1 MAELEASHM
10 QYLKEMEDELTC
22 SICLC
27 PFQCPVT
34 IPCGHNFCQDCLIAT
49 WKESYDCPQCRAHF
63 NTKPELKKNTVLST
77 VVETF
82 RTRSIMTE
90 TSLQQEEVVK
100 ESIVLCDTCM
110 ASAAV
115 KTCLTC
121 MASFCL
127 EHVRPHHDNPN
138 YRAHQL
144 TEPLADMSERICPD
158 HHKLMEFFCVQHSRS
173 ICSFCLQQVHKGCR
187 FSTPDDQK
195 RLKESDLKSKLVLL
209 DSKIEK
215 TETAI
220 SQITVAHNKLKE
232 SVTNRKKM
240 LETEYQ
246 QIREMLDREERDA
259 MNTVD
264 RQLQSG
270 ETKYNNAMKKFHQ
283 NIQHMDSAKRAIA
296 DLLSQSDSLAFLQ
309 ASSVDLPSVVHA
321 ECNTPRVTLDSKD
334 VIGAQTFVVVLKDY
348 LCDLLKQPVENRPAM
363 LKPGFYRGPRPY
375 LGSGHFQGP
384 GTFQGPGLFQ
394 GPELYHGQ
402 GHFQGPGTFQGPR
415 LYHSPGFQGP
425 RAHTKKPTHGQK
437 EKGEKMKAA
446 RSVENL
452 LTVNRRDQSRG
463 RTPEQKSTEN
473 PETSSIP
480 PSITSTIHRHELLK
494 YATVL
499 TLDPKTAHR
508 RVKLSE
514 DLTGASVMDE
524 PANYPDC
531 PARFSVCSQVL
542 TSKGF
547 SRGRHYWEVEMSSSN
562 FVGIGLAYNSID
574 RKGPSSRLGR
584 NAQSWCVEWF
594 TLKLSAWHDN
604 SETVLESLS
613 PKRVGVLVDCD
624 EGTATFYA
632 ITEKANP
639 FHTFVFPF
647 TEAVYPAF
655 WIFSNAS
662 SIALCKL

>member
-1 MAELEASHM
+1 MAESEASPF
-10 QYLKEMEDELTC
+10 QYLKDLEDELTC

-63 NTKPELKKNTVLST
+63 TTKPELKKNTVLST
-77 VVETF
+77 VMKTF
-82 RTRSIMTE
+82 GFE
-90 TSLQQEEVVK
+90 KKEEVVK

-173 ICSFCLQQVHKGCR
+173 ICSFCLQQVHKGCP
-187 FSTPDDQK
+187 FSTPDEQK
-195 RLKESDLKSKLVLL
+195 RLKESDCKSKLVLL

-215 TETAI
+215 TQTII
-220 SQITVAHNKLKE
+220 SQITEAHNKLKE

-270 ETKYNNAMKKFHQ
+270 ETKYSNATKRFFQ
-283 NIQHMDSAKRAIA
+283 NIQHMESAKRAIG

-309 ASSVDLPSVVHA
+309 SSVDLPSVVNA

-363 LKPGFYRGPRPY
+363 LKPGDVPKVYDPSQSHAKSSSPGP
-375 LGSGHFQGP
+375 SW
-384 GTFQGPGLFQ
+384 GPGLP
-394 GPELYHGQ
+394 GPK
-402 GHFQGPGTFQGPR
+402 
-415 LYHSPGFQGP
+415 
-425 RAHTKKPTHGQK
+425 AHTKKPNK
-437 EKGEKMKAA
+437 EKGGKKMKAA
-446 RSVENL
+446 HSVENV
-452 LTVNRRDQSRG
+452 LTVDKRDQSRG
-463 RTPEQKSTEN
+463 RKPEQKSTEN
-473 PETSSIP
+473 PETSSIL
-480 PSITSTIHRHELLK
+480 PSLTFNVTRHELLK

-499 TLDPKTAHR
+499 TLDRKTAHR

-547 SRGRHYWEVEMSSSN
+547 SRGRHYWEVKMSSN
-562 FVGIGLAYNSID
+562 NYMGIGLAYKSMD

-584 NAQSWCVEWF
+584 NAQSWCVEWL

-613 PKRVGVLVDCD
+613 AKRVGVLVDCD
-624 EGTATFYA
+624 EGTATFYG
-632 ITEKANP
+632 ITERLNP

-662 SIALCKL
+662 SVSLCKLQS